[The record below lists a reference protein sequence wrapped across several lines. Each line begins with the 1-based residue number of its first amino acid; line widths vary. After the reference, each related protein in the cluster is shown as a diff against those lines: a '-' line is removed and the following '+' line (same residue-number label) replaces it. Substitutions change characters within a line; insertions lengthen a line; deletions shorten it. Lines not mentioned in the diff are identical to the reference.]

1 MSTVV
6 NQISLSD
13 LSELYQIAYGG
24 FETDAASWDN
34 SKLLGAIR
42 KNEKFNGSK
51 LVMDQLVDLGGGQSS
66 GALPS
71 SSVPLIYQPEL
82 FAKSVYS
89 TSVLDNQSMRAARR
103 AGTNMGA
110 FEDATRLSMEVL
122 KSSFNEQIAR
132 QFFSDGTGELGE
144 IASVVTNSP
153 GDY

>member
-6 NQISLSD
+6 QQISLTD

-42 KNEKFNGSK
+42 KNQKFNGSK

-66 GALPS
+66 GSLPS
-71 SSVPLIYQPEL
+71 SSVPLIYQPEV

-89 TSVLDNQSMRAARR
+89 TSVLDNQSMKTARR
-103 AGTNMGA
+103 
-110 FEDATRLSMEVL
+110 S
-122 KSSFNEQIAR
+122 
-132 QFFSDGTGELGE
+132 GE
-144 IASVVTNSP
+144 IS
-153 GDY
+153 GWM